1 MMIAQA
7 KVTAKGQI
15 TLPVRVI
22 RRLGIH
28 PGDKIAFE
36 EREDHVEIQ
45 PVVEKISARDLPK
58 IFGKMNKIKLSQDQ
72 LRKAREE
79 AGTWRYK
86 EYLKNNP
93 THKKPPIHESS
104 P

>member
-28 PGDKIAFE
+28 PGDKITFE
-36 EREDHVEIQ
+36 EKEDHIEIQ
-45 PVVEKISARDLPK
+45 PATKKFSALDL
-58 IFGKMNKIKLSQDQ
+58 FGKYPELSTKKITTEDIH
-72 LRKAREE
+72 RIREE
-79 AGTWRYK
+79 AWTWRYK

-93 THKKPPIHESS
+93 THENRH
-104 P
+104 

>member
-7 KVTAKGQI
+7 KVTTKGQI

-28 PGDKIAFE
+28 PGDRITFE
-36 EREDHVEIQ
+36 EKGDHVEIQ
-45 PVVEKISARDLPK
+45 PAAKKISALDFSK
-58 IFGKMNKIKLSQDQ
+58 IFGKSKIKLTQSQ

-79 AGTWRYK
+79 AWTWRYK

-93 THKKPPIHESS
+93 THESGS
-104 P
+104 